1 MENPKFEKVLF
12 WFIAI
17 ALFIALSCISHIA
30 LAQEIDVN
38 SVVQKS
44 FNTSADSVF
53 GTLVGLLVAFN
64 IALILGIGYLI
75 RFIIRFLPQLNLT
88 LQNNTKALEDLDTT
102 IKNVVTNEV
111 KGIITAALLHTEQ
124 NITRVLYEQQMRK
137 P

>member
-1 MENPKFEKVLF
+1 MKSTNFEKFLF

-17 ALFIALSCISHIA
+17 AFFVASVCMTHVALG
-30 LAQEIDVN
+30 QEHIDVN

-64 IALILGIGYLI
+64 IVLILCIGYLI

-111 KGIITAALLHTEQ
+111 KNIITAALLNTEQ
-124 NITRVLYEQQMRK
+124 NLIRAINK
-137 P
+137 H